1 MRVRSAF
8 LTILLLIPGLLLA
21 KGGLDAKASY
31 ESVKKDLKAGRHA
44 EALATCE
51 QALREPLDDVTR
63 WGFLIGAGLA
73 AQKLGR
79 AEEAL
84 EHLERFLAEHH
95 ERGAKAGPE
104 WQKRREGVQR
114 QADLLE
120 QGLLSDKGR
129 VTFDSSPAGATV
141 TLDGEP
147 AGTRGPATTP
157 FTVFLAAGRHALRL
171 ERQGFSAAEL
181 DVTVAAGRRDT
192 IHVPLV
198 AAPKPAPIVTP
209 LPAPAP
215 APKAEA
221 PKPAPVIAQ
230 PTPEPP
236 APSPSTP
243 VDPAPRAESG
253 ATRLP
258 PLWGWIAVGTGGVLA
273 LSGIPFT
280 IMAVNA
286 SNAAGDVGGANADE
300 HKALYDAKVADMRRD
315 QALSW
320 VFYGVGAAAAIGGA
334 TYLTIAALRERDTT
348 SRAENEPSG
357 LQPGFVPLDGG
368 GIVTVGGRW

>member
-73 AQKLGR
+73 AQTLGR

-84 EHLERFLAEHH
+84 EHLERFLAEHR

-129 VTFDSSPAGATV
+129 VTFDSSP
-141 TLDGEP
+141 
-147 AGTRGPATTP
+147 R
-157 FTVFLAAGRHALRL
+157 
-171 ERQGFSAAEL
+171 
-181 DVTVAAGRRDT
+181 
-192 IHVPLV
+192 
-198 AAPKPAPIVTP
+198 APP
-209 LPAPAP
+209 
-215 APKAEA
+215 
-221 PKPAPVIAQ
+221 
-230 PTPEPP
+230 
-236 APSPSTP
+236 
-243 VDPAPRAESG
+243 
-253 ATRLP
+253 
-258 PLWGWIAVGTGGVLA
+258 
-273 LSGIPFT
+273 
-280 IMAVNA
+280 
-286 SNAAGDVGGANADE
+286 
-300 HKALYDAKVADMRRD
+300 
-315 QALSW
+315 
-320 VFYGVGAAAAIGGA
+320 
-334 TYLTIAALRERDTT
+334 
-348 SRAENEPSG
+348 
-357 LQPGFVPLDGG
+357 
-368 GIVTVGGRW
+368 